1 MIQFAI
7 VFLKTHDKDLKYNF
21 NYSIHLAL
29 IQLEQFK
36 KKKLY
41 VLNKWD
47 TQGKYKTISTTIFTC
62 VSILVH
68 FNAFCYINMKSCTTA
83 VHQNLA

>member
-29 IQLEQFK
+29 IQLEQLK
-36 KKKLY
+36 KR
-41 VLNKWD
+41 N
-47 TQGKYKTISTTIFTC
+47 FM
-62 VSILVH
+62 
-68 FNAFCYINMKSCTTA
+68 F
-83 VHQNLA
+83 